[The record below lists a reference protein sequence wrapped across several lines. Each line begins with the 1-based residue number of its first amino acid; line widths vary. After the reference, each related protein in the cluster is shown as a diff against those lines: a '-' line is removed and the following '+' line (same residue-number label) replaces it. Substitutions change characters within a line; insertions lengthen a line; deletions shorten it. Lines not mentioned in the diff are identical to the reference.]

1 MGVSIKPARP
11 ASGHDDVPPLLEHA
25 CAGDDVAVE
34 RLLVRFRD
42 RIHRWAARYTH
53 DEDDADDVAQEVML
67 GLRDRVKRF
76 DQRRPFAAWLYVLT
90 RRVALSA
97 QRTKARRKDLLAS
110 FVPPNADASADDGR
124 GSTENAETLTALV
137 LGYFDALPPRQRQ
150 VFEMVELRGMSH
162 AVVARELGMQASTV
176 RAHLFKARE
185 SIRGRLLEHHEALV
199 REYRS

>member
-1 MGVSIKPARP
+1 MAVTIDPARP
-11 ASGHDDVPPLLEHA
+11 ASGPDDLPPLLEHA
-25 CAGDDVAVE
+25 CAGDEGAVE

-53 DEDDADDVAQEVML
+53 DADDADDVAQEVMV

-90 RRVALSA
+90 RRVALST
-97 QRTKARRKDLLAS
+97 QRTESRRRELLAS
-110 FVPPNADASADDGR
+110 FVPDADEPAADR
-124 GSTENAETLTALV
+124 QGSTENSEALTALV

-150 VFEMVELRGMSH
+150 VFEMAELRGMPH
-162 AVVARELGMQASTV
+162 ADVARELGMQASTV
-176 RAHLFKARE
+176 RAHLFKARA
-185 SIRGRLLEHHEALV
+185 SIRSRLLQDHEALV

>member
-1 MGVSIKPARP
+1 M
-11 ASGHDDVPPLLEHA
+11 
-25 CAGDDVAVE
+25 E

-42 RIHRWAARYTH
+42 RIHRWAVRYTQ
-53 DEDDADDVAQEVML
+53 DADDADDVAQEVMV

-90 RRVALSA
+90 RRVARST
-97 QRTKARRKDLLAS
+97 QRTASRRRDLLAS
-110 FVPPNADASADDGR
+110 FIPDADEPAADSHD
-124 GSTENAETLTALV
+124 STENAESLAALV

-150 VFEMVELRGMSH
+150 VFEMAELRGMPH

-176 RAHLFKARE
+176 RAHLFKARA
-185 SIRGRLLEHHEALV
+185 SIRNKLLEHHEALV